1 MKQTFQL
8 EYQQAL
14 INLKSIRR
22 QAREMLKKPETD
34 DRIKTRLFI
43 VIKDITESI
52 MKLVL
57 QGDAMDDTITFMEDK
72 TGEVIEHMNSVKKEQ
87 LQQQHEQEDVEDQ
100 EIF

>member
-1 MKQTFQL
+1 
-8 EYQQAL
+8 
-14 INLKSIRR
+14 
-22 QAREMLKKPETD
+22 
-34 DRIKTRLFI
+34 
-43 VIKDITESI
+43 

-87 LQQQHEQEDVEDQ
+87 LQQQHEQEDFEDQ